1 VTPSCTEEVEEMLET
16 HELLRNGPY
25 LRVALPEVLPP
36 DWDSLES
43 ELDLEMGEGVVEKTT
58 IVAPCCSPPG
68 LTVDA
73 RCDSR
78 VSSVGAVF
86 ASGSSVA
93 TTQRER
99 AG

>member
-25 LRVALPEVLPP
+25 LRVTLPEVLPP

-73 RCDSR
+73 ALRLASFFGRRGVR
-78 VSSVGAVF
+78 VWI
-86 ASGSSVA
+86 
-93 TTQRER
+93 ER
-99 AG
+99 RDDAA